1 MLDFEMPSGEQSA
14 NIKSPMRLNSANA
27 EINATVDSLVNS
39 TATRTRDDK
48 TVEYDQAMLRL
59 SFPSLESDNNYFT
72 FSLRFPNKTVVDI
85 AQEIFLYSCTKTLPN
100 KNTKIAK
107 AILSMCDKDG
117 VILYDNLEDFA
128 ENFKLSGSVSKLYSI
143 LRENKATY
151 DLSDFA
157 SSLAGQSLK
166 VQTYYNSKLKDFTV
180 ATTDFVSSDSSAFN
194 LDKTTRTPRS
204 KRGGSL
210 W

>member
-1 MLDFEMPSGEQSA
+1 
-14 NIKSPMRLNSANA
+14 MRLNSAHQ
-27 EINATVDSLVNS
+27 EIACVIDNLVDS

-48 TVEYDQAMLRL
+48 TEEYPQALLRL
-59 SFPSLESDNNYFT
+59 SFPSLENDNNYFT
-72 FSLRFPNKTVVDI
+72 FSLRFPNKTVRNI
-85 AQEIFLYSCTKTLPN
+85 AEEIYFYGLTNKLPRKDTKV
-100 KNTKIAK
+100 AK

-128 ENFKLSGSVSKLYSI
+128 ENFKLSGSVSKLYSM
-143 LRENKATY
+143 LRENKTSYILA
-151 DLSDFA
+151 DFA
-157 SSLAGQSLK
+157 NTLKGQSLQ

-180 ATTDFVSSDSSAFN
+180 ATTDFVSTDSTAFD
-194 LDKTTRTPRS
+194 LTKTSRTPRS